1 MVQCL
6 SCARPQA
13 PRLICSDCESP
24 LAFNLDY
31 FAALDLPQRL
41 QIEESTLERIYHE
54 LGRKLHPD
62 RFANAPAPVRER
74 SLRATAI
81 LTRAY
86 RTLRDPIARGRYW
99 LELNGRK
106 LAENNQ
112 QVPQELVALVFA
124 TQEELSELRAA
135 GNSGAEENASV
146 KKRRDEVG
154 ALLER
159 LGQELNENFATFDRA
174 DEDGS
179 EKTFEEL
186 KRILSA
192 VAYLKTLMRDVDK
205 ALDIKAAA

>member
-1 MVQCL
+1 
-6 SCARPQA
+6 
-13 PRLICSDCESP
+13 
-24 LAFNLDY
+24 
-31 FAALDLPQRL
+31 
-41 QIEESTLERIYHE
+41 
-54 LGRKLHPD
+54 
-62 RFANAPAPVRER
+62 
-74 SLRATAI
+74 
-81 LTRAY
+81 
-86 RTLRDPIARGRYW
+86 
-99 LELNGRK
+99 
-106 LAENNQ
+106 
-112 QVPQELVALVFA
+112 VPQELVALVFA